1 MAPQEFRHP
10 TRVGKW
16 KVVGGS
22 EIIASTNSGNIHTS
36 FLNRPPQ
43 ERRSEVA
50 IVKCPV
56 YGLAEGSVRE
66 AIALLGGGEGEPPA
80 VRAQA
85 ILPVRVPCGRLL
97 GLCDGYYYVSACV
110 TAMYV
115 CETQRPRLIRV
126 DRFICP
132 FPGP

>member
-1 MAPQEFRHP
+1 MAPQEFRHS

-22 EIIASTNSGNIHTS
+22 EIIASTNSGNIHAP
-36 FLNRPPQ
+36 FLDRPPQ

-66 AIALLGGGEGEPPA
+66 AIALLGG
-80 VRAQA
+80 
-85 ILPVRVPCGRLL
+85 I
-97 GLCDGYYYVSACV
+97 
-110 TAMYV
+110 
-115 CETQRPRLIRV
+115 
-126 DRFICP
+126 DRFCKKGDTVIIKVNDDRIAKIIFKLLLNNEVKRP
-132 FPGP
+132 